1 MTSFSQQAAKLDR
14 ADVLADFRKEFY
26 HADDKLIYLDGNSLG
41 RMPLATAS
49 WMENVMKEQWGKGL
63 IQSWN
68 AHWFHLPQRIAAKL
82 APLIGAQLDEVFIG
96 DSTSINFY
104 KLAFAALKFR
114 EGKTKIVTD
123 NLNFPSDLYLLQ
135 GLISESFPG
144 HTLSLMQSKD
154 GLTIDEKTLSDSIN
168 SETALLSLSH
178 VVFKSAFK
186 YAMPKVNQ
194 IAQAY
199 DVPVLWDLS
208 HAAGAVPLQ
217 LNRDKAD
224 LAVGCTYKYLNGGP
238 GSPAFL
244 YVSKAM
250 QQKLV
255 NPIWGWI
262 GHKQPFEFDVN
273 YQSAANT
280 AGYAVGTPNILSLS
294 ALEPGLDIMTKA
306 GIDRLVAKSR
316 AQSIFFQEMIQEVLV
331 PLGYVFA
338 SPTDP
343 DQRGSH
349 ISLRHPEGFRISKAL
364 INPVEGARTIIPD
377 FRPPDNIRFGI
388 TPLYNSFSE
397 LHECVLRL
405 QEIITNKEYELFDAE
420 KDAVT

>member
-1 MTSFSQQAAKLDR
+1 MTSFSQKAASLDR
-14 ADVLADFRKEFY
+14 ADTLAGFRNEFY
-26 HADDKLIYLDGNSLG
+26 HSDENLIYLDGNSLG
-41 RMPLATAS
+41 RMPNATVR
-49 WMENVMKEQWGKGL
+49 WMENVIKEQWGKGL

-68 AHWFHLPQRIAAKL
+68 SHWFHLPQQLAAKL
-82 APLIGAQLDEVFIG
+82 APMIGAQADEIFIG

-104 KLAFAALKFR
+104 KLAFAALKLGK
-114 EGKTKIVTD
+114 GKTKIVTD

-135 GLISESFPG
+135 GLISESFPE
-144 HTLSLMQSKD
+144 HKLTLMKSKD
-154 GLTIDEKTLSDSIN
+154 GLTIDEKTLSESIDSQ
-168 SETALLSLSH
+168 TALLSLSH

-186 YAMPKVNQ
+186 YAMPKVND
-194 IAQAY
+194 IAQAH

-217 LNRDKAD
+217 LNRDKAH

-294 ALEPGLDIMTKA
+294 ALEPGLDLISRA
-306 GIDRLVAKSR
+306 GIDRLYAKSR
-316 AQSIFFQEMIQEVLV
+316 AQSMFFQEMIQEILV
-331 PLGYVFA
+331 PLGFIFA
-338 SPTDP
+338 SPTNP

-349 ISLRHPEGFRISKAL
+349 ISLKHPEGFRISKAL
-364 INPVEGARTIIPD
+364 INPVEGARSIIPD

-388 TPLYNSFSE
+388 TPLYNSFTD

-405 QEIITNKEYELFDAE
+405 QEIILNKEYALFDAE